1 MPQVGGARR
10 ELQIVG
16 EEALVVSAN
25 GDLGVSHPSK
35 VQANQVTA
43 AGLRAFGRVR
53 VDQAAGEIW
62 KERAIVNGWN
72 AAEFGVKDVLRRYR
86 LHVQKA
92 AASGFSLEHV
102 AVLGGLE
109 PRPIDRVGILPA

>member
-1 MPQVGGARR
+1 MLQGGVAGR
-10 ELQIVG
+10 ELQIVDDQ
-16 EEALVVSAN
+16 ALVVSAN

-43 AGLRAFGRVR
+43 AGLRAFGRGR

-62 KERAIVNGWN
+62 KERAIFNGWN

-86 LHVQKA
+86 LHVQKSG
-92 AASGFSLEHV
+92 ASASSLEHV

-109 PRPIDRVGILPA
+109 QSTIAW